1 MHGLIFRSKTFTHC
15 ITKIL
20 CYSLVNAHPLTP
32 HPSPPHPLTPSPQ
45 GEGDESPQQ
54 EDAPPVPAYREP
66 SPSPDPRGG
75 EWEEGDED
83 EGQQAVMKYDF
94 TGEYV
99 CVCVT
104 VRTSD
109 SMF

>member
-1 MHGLIFRSKTFTHC
+1 MHTPS
-15 ITKIL
+15 
-20 CYSLVNAHPLTP
+20 PLT
-32 HPSPPHPLTPSPQ
+32 PHPLTPSPQ

-83 EGQQAVMKYDF
+83 EGQAAVMKYDF

-109 SMF
+109 SMFQVSFVLFSIHTQLWTSPLPRPSPQ